1 MAESICYTLINVET
15 DDTTNEVSIRN
26 DIEKGDTKSK
36 ITALKKLIYIILNGE
51 KFPPN
56 MLMFVI
62 RYLLPSNDHQIKKL
76 LLIFWEIVPKRG
88 PDGKLLHEMIL
99 VCDAYRKDLQHPNE
113 YLRGSTLRFLCKLK
127 EPELLEPL
135 LPTIRQ
141 CLEHRHSYVR
151 RNAVLA
157 IFKIYMNFEFLI
169 PDAPELVL
177 DFLGRESDASCKR
190 NAFLMLIHLDQ
201 KKALDYLNSCLE
213 QIGSF
218 NEILQLVIVELIY
231 KVCISNPGERSKFI
245 RAIYNL
251 LSMSTSASVRYEAAA
266 TLVTLSQAPTAL
278 KAAANCF
285 IDICIKESDNNVKLI
300 VLDRLISLKD
310 SASGAERILQDSL
323 MDILRILNV
332 ATDLEVKQKV
342 LNLSLDLVNLRNV
355 EELVQLLKKEIL
367 KTQNES
373 HGTQEENS
381 KYCQMLV
388 KTIHV
393 ICMKYPDVINSSN
406 VLTTLFELLA
416 TKNDEA
422 TAILVIVFCRQ
433 FISKNAQLKNFIL
446 NKLMEVFASINNV
459 KVHRGLIWL
468 LGEFC
473 DENAVQLQEVLE
485 LIKTSMGELPIV
497 ESELRKLD
505 DGNEDNSTYVNHDA
519 SKTLATSSA
528 PKLVTADGSYA
539 TQSALSLTTKTTTN
553 EQSQPPLRRYMLV
566 NNEFFIG
573 TTIANCLVKLSLR
586 YKQMPGVDQR
596 SINVYLAESMLLLT
610 SILHLGKSKL
620 VTQMI
625 NEDDYE
631 RISLSLY
638 VLININNMDTN
649 EIETLMNQIYL
660 HDTRQ
665 SLMSMLDNS
674 KECEIKYDSVLNKTK
689 KAVEIDDHLI
699 FSQLI
704 NKATEQME
712 NLLDVSL
719 NQAIAGPTA
728 TSTASGRSSSTGL
741 LSASQLS
748 KVTQLTGLGDPVY
761 AECYVNVNQYDI
773 SLDVLIVNQTS
784 DTLQNCTLELS
795 TIGDLKLVEKPQP
808 IVLAPHDFTNVRASI
823 KVTSTE
829 NVVIFGNIVYD
840 ISGSTSDRNVVVLND
855 IYIDIMDYIIPA
867 TCSDAQ
873 FRQMWTEFEWENKVT
888 VNTGINDLIEYL
900 NHLIK
905 STNMKCLTP
914 QKSLSGNC
922 GFLAANLYA
931 KSIFGED
938 ALANVSIE
946 KTSLDA
952 PVTGHIRIR
961 AKSQGMALS
970 LGDKINTSQK
980 MAKAA

>member
-1 MAESICYTLINVET
+1 M
-15 DDTTNEVSIRN
+15 
-26 DIEKGDTKSK
+26 
-36 ITALKKLIYIILNGE
+36 NGE

-88 PDGKLLHEMIL
+88 QDGKLLHEMIL

-113 YLRGSTLRFLCKLK
+113 YIRGSTLRFLCKLK

-135 LPTIRQ
+135 LPTIRT

-157 IFKIYMNFEFLI
+157 IFKIFMNFEFLI
-169 PDAPELVL
+169 PDAPELIL

-201 KKALDYLNSCLE
+201 KKALNYLNSCLE

-231 KVCISNPGERSKFI
+231 KVCISNPSERSKFI

-251 LSMSTSASVRYEAAA
+251 LSISTSASVRYEAAA

-300 VLDRLISLKD
+300 VLDRLIALKD
-310 SASGAERILQDSL
+310 SASGAEKILQDAL

-332 ATDLEVKQKV
+332 ATDLEVKQKI

-355 EELVQLLKKEIL
+355 DELLQLLKKEIL

-373 HGTQEENS
+373 HGTREENS

-388 KTIHV
+388 KAVHYIY
-393 ICMKYPDVINSSN
+393 MKFPEVINTSN
-406 VLTTLFELLA
+406 VLSTLFELLA

-422 TAILVIVFCRQ
+422 TAVLVIVFCRQ
-433 FISKNAQLKNFIL
+433 FISKNAQSKHYIV
-446 NKLMEVFASINNV
+446 NKLIEIFPSIDNV
-459 KVHRGLIWL
+459 KVHRGLIWI

-473 DENAVQLQEVLE
+473 DENIDQLKEVLM
-485 LIKTSMGELPIV
+485 LIKTYIGPLPIV
-497 ESELRKLD
+497 ETETAKLEEENNEENSGQ
-505 DGNEDNSTYVNHDA
+505 DGGGKNA
-519 SKTLATSSA
+519 SAMSTSS
-528 PKLVTADGSYA
+528 KLVTADGSYA
-539 TQSALSLTTKTTTN
+539 AQSALNVISNTMPGID
-553 EQSQPPLRRYMLV
+553 QPKYQLRNYLLV
-566 NNEFFIG
+566 NSEFFIG
-573 TTIANCLVKLSLR
+573 TAIANCLVKLCHL
-586 YKQMPGVDQR
+586 YKTLSNDSK
-596 SINVYLAESMLLLT
+596 SINVYLAESMLILT
-610 SILHLGKSKL
+610 SILHLGRSKL
-620 VTQMI
+620 VSQPI

-631 RISLSLY
+631 RISLALY
-638 VLININNMDTN
+638 A
-649 EIETLMNQIYL
+649 LMNISSDKDTPPNSIEQLMNRIYR
-660 HDTRQ
+660 HETRA
-665 SLMSMLDNS
+665 SLMAMLDNS
-674 KECEIKYDSVLNKTK
+674 KENELKYESLINKNK
-689 KAVEIDDHLI
+689 KIIEADDHLI

-704 NKATEQME
+704 NKANEQME

-728 TSTASGRSSSTGL
+728 TSSLHKSSTNSDL
-741 LSASQLS
+741 FSSSQLS

-773 SLDVLIVNQTS
+773 SLDVLMVNQTS

-795 TIGDLKLVEKPQP
+795 TIGDLKLVEKPTP

-829 NVVIFGNIVYD
+829 NVVIFGNI
-840 ISGSTSDRNVVVLND
+840 
-855 IYIDIMDYIIPA
+855 
-867 TCSDAQ
+867 
-873 FRQMWTEFEWENKVT
+873 
-888 VNTGINDLIEYL
+888 
-900 NHLIK
+900 
-905 STNMKCLTP
+905 
-914 QKSLSGNC
+914 
-922 GFLAANLYA
+922 
-931 KSIFGED
+931 
-938 ALANVSIE
+938 
-946 KTSLDA
+946 
-952 PVTGHIRIR
+952 
-961 AKSQGMALS
+961 GMF
-970 LGDKINTSQK
+970 
-980 MAKAA
+980 